1 MVVGNTYSLLV
12 TYDNGR
18 KQTNTLRFQYQKD
31 GSLKIYGY
39 QHNLLGNTQ
48 KPGKIICSYDTGDE
62 KYLSRCAA
70 YAVKTGGSLKQIE
83 KELEISHPTVVGLVQ
98 RLETKGFVESFT
110 DEKDRRIKMVLLTER
125 AYEHQHFMETR
136 FREKEKLMTRGM
148 SEAEVQ
154 ELIRLLRK
162 LHTNLENDKE
172 DNDI

>member
-1 MVVGNTYSLLV
+1 MS
-12 TYDNGR
+12 
-18 KQTNTLRFQYQKD
+18 Q
-31 GSLKIYGY
+31 
-39 QHNLLGNTQ
+39 
-48 KPGKIICSYDTGDE
+48 
-62 KYLSRCAA
+62 
-70 YAVKTGGSLKQIE
+70 KQIG

-110 DEKDRRIKMVLLTER
+110 DEKDRRIKMVRLTER

-148 SEAEVQ
+148 SEEEVQ

-162 LHTNLENDKE
+162 LHANLEIGKE